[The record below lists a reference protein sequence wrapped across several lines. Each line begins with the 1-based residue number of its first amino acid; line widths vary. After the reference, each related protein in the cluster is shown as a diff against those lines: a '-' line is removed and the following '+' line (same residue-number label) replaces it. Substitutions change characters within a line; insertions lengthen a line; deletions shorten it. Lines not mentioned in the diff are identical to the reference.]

1 MSQDESFQELDA
13 VSVHSIDSRR
23 GSPASSGV
31 TLPHQS
37 PALLGH
43 RQLCATRGSASAATT
58 IHDQGITGKKCD
70 FTSLPYSKIQAFSIE
85 TTGSFDPETVPS
97 PVLAASS
104 ARPSPS

>member
-1 MSQDESFQELDA
+1 MSPVESF
-13 VSVHSIDSRR
+13 
-23 GSPASSGV
+23 SGV

-58 IHDQGITGKKCD
+58 THDQGITGKKCD

-85 TTGSFDPETVPS
+85 TSGSFDQDTE
-97 PVLAASS
+97 LDLWFSS
-104 ARPSPS
+104 ATSYGGGRL